1 MAAESVTSLKEGMEI
16 SEEELIACGCQL
28 IKSSSLSSKIFERG
42 SQFILWD
49 LKTKKIWYVLYK

>member
-1 MAAESVTSLKEGMEI
+1 MDTKTSLKEGMEI
-16 SEEELIACGCQL
+16 SEEELAACGCQL

-49 LKTKKIWYVLYK
+49 LETKKIWCVLDK